1 MTTIGENY
9 LAQIEFKKRRI
20 GGVDVEDVVSHFE
33 TLTQLYEQELAQNV
47 AAYSQQLYQ
56 RDMQIR
62 QMQQQYADAM
72 QQAAAAQDEAVR
84 IASEQRAEADE
95 RDRSLA
101 ACEEY
106 LPAIWD
112 CVSRMERIFSVRVPD
127 MPPR

>member
-1 MTTIGENY
+1 MTTVGENY
-9 LAQIEFKKRRI
+9 LTQIEFKKRRV

-33 TLTQLYEQELAQNV
+33 TLTRLYEQELAQNA
-47 AAYSQQLYQ
+47 AAYSQSLYQ

-62 QMQQQYADAM
+62 QMQQQYADAL

-84 IASEQRAEADE
+84 IASEQRAEADA
-95 RDRSLA
+95 RDRSLT

-112 CVSRMERIFSVRVPD
+112 CVSRMERAFSARIPD